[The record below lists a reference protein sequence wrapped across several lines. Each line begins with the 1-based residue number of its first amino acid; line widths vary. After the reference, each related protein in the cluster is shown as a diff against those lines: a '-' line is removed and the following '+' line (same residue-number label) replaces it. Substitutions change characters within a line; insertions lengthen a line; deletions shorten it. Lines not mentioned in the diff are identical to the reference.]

1 MELTAK
7 YCFGF
12 TSGMRHNVKEAYS
25 LMHMVI
31 KSISSY
37 ALLKQCFAIFSNRQ
51 KNRDN
56 PLDHLEIESFKQVF
70 QDQDRLENRE
80 RGVRNIEIESESA
93 F

>member
-1 MELTAK
+1 MDN
-7 YCFGF
+7 
-12 TSGMRHNVKEAYS
+12 SIIINVKR
-25 LMHMVI
+25 LRT
-31 KSISSY
+31 K
-37 ALLKQCFAIFSNRQ
+37 LLVQQCFAIFSNRQ

-80 RGVRNIEIESESA
+80 RGISNIEIESKSA